1 MPGWNETIFTT
12 AFRSIN
18 TLSPSLLCTQRDVY
32 TSLCVHTSLYVM
44 HVYIL
49 LINMLNAVKIV
60 KSLLGR
66 VYVRKKF
73 LEVHGRD

>member
-1 MPGWNETIFTT
+1 M
-12 AFRSIN
+12 S
-18 TLSPSLLCTQRDVY
+18 VY
-32 TSLCVHTSLYVM
+32 IHTSLYIM
-44 HVYIL
+44 HVYIM
-49 LINMLNAVKIV
+49 LINILNVKIV